1 MVLNYIWIAFFLI
14 AFVIG
19 LVQLIFFGNND
30 IFPALINSTFDN
42 AKLGF
47 EIALW
52 LTGAMT
58 MWLGIMKIGEKG
70 GMIRIISRAVAPL
83 FRRLFPG
90 VPSDHPANGA
100 IIMNLAANMLG
111 LDNAATPMGLKA
123 MKELQELNPNKD
135 TASDSQIMFLV
146 LNTSGLTIIPV
157 AVMAILAANG
167 SPNPSEVFIP
177 ILLTTFFSTLAGI
190 TVTSLIQKINLLN
203 KVVLLY
209 LGSFSLFISGLIY
222 YFVNLPQEQV
232 AIVSSTAGTLILFSI
247 IISFIVVGIKNR
259 INIYETFI
267 EGAKDGFSTSV
278 MIIPYLVAILIAIGV
293 FRTSGAMDFIMDGIR
308 FVFTALNV
316 DTGFVDALPT
326 ALMRPLSGSGSRGM
340 MIEAMNTYGVES
352 FTAKVAAT
360 FQGATDTTFYV
371 IAVYFGSVGIRKTRY
386 AVGAGLTADF
396 AGIIAAVIIS
406 YLFYAV

>member
-14 AFVIG
+14 AFIIG
-19 LVQLIFFGNND
+19 VVELVFFGNVE
-30 IFPALINSTFDN
+30 IFPALITSTFDN

-47 EIALW
+47 EISLW

-70 GMIRIISRAVAPL
+70 GMIRIIAKLAAPL
-83 FRRLFPG
+83 FRKLFPEI
-90 VPSDHPANGA
+90 PEDHPANGS
-100 IIMNLAANMLG
+100 IIMNIAANMLG

-135 TASDSQIMFLV
+135 VASNAQIMFLV

-167 SPNPSEVFIP
+167 SSNPSEVFIP
-177 ILLTTFFSTLAGI
+177 ILLSTFFSTMVGI
-190 TVTSLIQKINLLN
+190 IVTSLYQRINLFN
-203 KVVLLY
+203 KVI
-209 LGSFSLFISGLIY
+209 LGFIGGFSLLVSLLIF
-222 YFVNLPQEQV
+222 YFVSLSQEE
-232 AIVSSTAGTLILFSI
+232 ISTVSSVSGTFILFSI
-247 IISFIVVGIKNR
+247 IISFILVGLKNK

-267 EGAKDGFSTSV
+267 EGAKEGFSTSI

-293 FRTSGAMDFIMDGIR
+293 FRASGAMDFLMDGIR
-308 FVFTALNV
+308 FIISAMNL

-326 ALMRPLSGSGSRGM
+326 AIMRPLSGSGSRGM
-340 MIEAMNTYGVES
+340 MIEAMNTYGVDS

-360 FQGATDTTFYV
+360 FQGATDTTFYI
-371 IAVYFGSVGIRKTRY
+371 IAVYFGSISVRNTRY
-386 AVGAGLTADF
+386 AITAGLLADL
-396 AGIIAAVIIS
+396 AGVIAAIFIS
-406 YLFYAV
+406 YLFYA